1 MQGGARSQ
9 NPGDR
14 RPQGRLESL
23 DLETPGISYHPTHK
37 SHESHKSRSLPTRKR
52 RCVPSTYQYTQKA
65 PSWLLDSGSWLLPLE
80 LGPPETNK
88 RWQRLEK
95 TSNFSAPQSVLEIAI
110 GLYEDG
116 RA

>member
-1 MQGGARSQ
+1 
-9 NPGDR
+9 
-14 RPQGRLESL
+14 
-23 DLETPGISYHPTHK
+23 
-37 SHESHKSRSLPTRKR
+37 
-52 RCVPSTYQYTQKA
+52 
-65 PSWLLDSGSWLLPLE
+65 LE

-95 TSNFSAPQSVLEIAI
+95 TRNLSALQSVLEIAI